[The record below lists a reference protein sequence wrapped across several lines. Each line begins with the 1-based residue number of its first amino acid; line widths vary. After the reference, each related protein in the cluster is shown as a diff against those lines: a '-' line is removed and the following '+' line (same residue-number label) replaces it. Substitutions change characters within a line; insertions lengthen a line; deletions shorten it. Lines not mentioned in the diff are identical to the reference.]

1 MRTSAAAL
9 APSPVSQ
16 PFESRWCWSWCC
28 VSSAYGTNSFLGA
41 LVVSRVLGR
50 QDRFPRCVAVPC
62 WSRSRHGVQG
72 RWPAADTRAQSP
84 QHRAT
89 QRRHTTHTHPHVTHT
104 THCDSG
110 RPAHATHARSWRD
123 RSSRTRSPRGRTRA
137 AARPRCWRF
146 PEASSRDTALVS
158 AHNQRYL
165 LTYLLTYNR
174 QSRFRPRLPPR
185 GDPAGGASAARAR
198 GTVQTSWATRRVKH
212 AHHKTSRR
220 RRRSGEDLGHPAD
233 ERCGGLA

>member
-72 RWPAADTRAQSP
+72 RWPAADTRESRVST
-84 QHRAT
+84 HRDDTHDT
-89 QRRHTTHTHPHVTHT
+89 QTQADQLTPHTPDHGGIGAVARDRRVAERERQRARGAGA
-104 THCDSG
+104 SQ
-110 RPAHATHARSWRD
+110 RPAAETLPWFQHTI
-123 RSSRTRSPRGRTRA
+123 RGK
-137 AARPRCWRF
+137 
-146 PEASSRDTALVS
+146 
-158 AHNQRYL
+158 YL
-165 LTYLLTYNR
+165 LTYLLT
-174 QSRFRPRLPPR
+174 QSPASVRVCLRAATRP
-185 GDPAGGASAARAR
+185 GASAARAR
-198 GTVQTSWATRRVKH
+198 GTVKTSWATRRVKH